1 MPTDAGLIVITEFGM
16 ASSLGLDAVSAAAAA
31 RAGMRRASELEFQVI
46 DGNTNDPENVIGH
59 CIPFATAGF
68 EGMGRLLRIAQLAFD
83 DFNRSARTDPPDAKR
98 CGFLAA
104 LPDPRRSTRP
114 LPDEQGNVPEYE
126 NVEWTE
132 MPEYPD
138 NIGEK
143 LLKIGGY
150 FEWSAEPVV
159 QDADHVS
166 VIDLV
171 RRASEGLQEGRWD
184 CCLIA
189 AFDSL
194 LDRHTLQWLFDQHRL
209 KCAANPVGLQPG
221 EAGAVL
227 MLETALHARK
237 RGAPIRGV
245 VEGTA
250 LGQDENHLYSGKP
263 PLGVGLM
270 QVVQQLNEH
279 IDGGIA
285 TNWVVCDLNGEVH
298 RSMDWG
304 TAIVRLVPAFPA
316 LREVHAEYPAASF
329 GDTGAASVAAAL
341 ATVLHAFSRKYSPH
355 RQAMILSSADHG
367 RRGALAIRHPET

>member
-16 ASSLGLDAVSAAAAA
+16 ASSLGLDAVSAVAAA
-31 RAGMRRASELEFQVI
+31 RAGMRRATELEFQVI
-46 DGNTNDPENVIGH
+46 DRNTNDPESVIGH
-59 CIPFATAGF
+59 CIPFAATGF
-68 EGMGRLLRIAQLAFD
+68 EGLGRLLRIAQLAFD
-83 DFNRSARTDPPDAKR
+83 DFNRSVQAGSLEVKR

-114 LPDEQGNVPEYE
+114 LPDEQGNVTEYE

-132 MPEYPD
+132 TPDFSD
-138 NIGEK
+138 NIGQK
-143 LLKIGGY
+143 LLQIGGRPDL
-150 FEWSAEPVV
+150 SAEPVV
-159 QDADHVS
+159 RDADHVS
-166 VIDLV
+166 VTDLIG
-171 RRASEGLQEGRWD
+171 RASEGLQGGRWD

-189 AFDSL
+189 VFDSL
-194 LDRHTLQWLFDQHRL
+194 LDRPTLQWLFDQHRL

-227 MLETALHARK
+227 MLETAAHARQ

-263 PLGVGLM
+263 PLGVGLA
-270 QVVQQLNEH
+270 QVVQRLNDD

-285 TNWVVCDLNGEVH
+285 TNWVVSDLNGEVH
-298 RSMDWG
+298 RSTDWG
-304 TAIVRLVPAFPA
+304 TALVRLVPAFPA

-329 GDTGAASVAAAL
+329 GDTGAASGAAAL
-341 ATVLHAFSRKYSPH
+341 ATVLHAFSRKCSPH
-355 RQAMILSSADHG
+355 RQAIILSSADHG
-367 RRGALAIRHPET
+367 RRGALAIRNPEA